1 MGMITAGVKA
11 ANAAKRKAVD
21 AQKKAA
27 AKARAIAKRKAIQK
41 RTDAKIERERARI
54 DLGVPTGAQTP
65 LKPVGTPKEGIKEK
79 VAGAGAKR
87 PSQNPKF
94 TKKVS
99 PEIKLQREWDG
110 MTPAVRRAERVKY
123 DETGKSKF
131 SVLMKRGSAKT
142 GSKTGKNAKREALLN
157 KLGTFKKGGLAKANH
172 KDLRKKGMFY

>member
-1 MGMITAGVKA
+1 MGAITSAVKA
-11 ANAAKRKAVD
+11 AARASAKAK
-21 AQKKAA
+21 A
-27 AKARAIAKRKAIQK
+27 AKAARSRAIAKNKKIASDRA
-41 RTDAKIERERARI
+41 RTD
-54 DLGVPTGAQTP
+54 L
-65 LKPVGTPKEGIKEK
+65 GTPPGQELKNVGIPKKGMEERIAK
-79 VAGAGAKR
+79 APVKR
-87 PSQNPKF
+87 PSQKRKF

-172 KDLRKKGMFY
+172 KDLRKKKMFY